1 MDRRELIVGAAA
13 TAVIASMPTVAAT
26 AAEGVDPAIER
37 MKDLFHQLLNLLRSE
52 GYAVARLHDGI
63 DIMFFLADRDDIT
76 SMEMVSL
83 GDIETPSLLE
93 TLEQAASVESTLERI
108 MI

>member
-13 TAVIASMPTVAAT
+13 TAVIASMPTVAAVT
-26 AAEGVDPAIER
+26 VEVADPAIER
-37 MKDLFHQLLNLLRSE
+37 MKMMFHQLLDLLRSE

-63 DIMFFLADRDDIT
+63 DIMFFLSDRDDIT

-83 GDIETPSLLE
+83 GDIHTPGLLE
-93 TLEQAASVESTLERI
+93 TLEQAASIESTAARLV
-108 MI
+108 